1 MFKIVLKSILENLE
15 SNSFEPRA
23 KMIFI
28 FYNSQVMVLSK
39 GSNVREVGG
48 SNGDRNVGGNK
59 VGKGDGNP
67 YPNNPHNYNINN
79 NTPPSYSLLILPDS
93 SFIPFLQDDNFLFD
107 LSEKPDFFEI
117 ENLFKEIKSP
127 KNNFGDALKVA
138 QVLLKKS
145 GGSIISFLSSS
156 PNCGSG
162 SINNINDKDNI
173 NCKSIFYQ
181 EMAGA
186 LAKNLIS
193 VSYFLF
199 PRINIELP
207 TLSILSKNTGGLI
220 FYYPNFDGEDPIF
233 TTKLHSDLN
242 QFFNLNLSHDCVCR
256 IRTSKDVF
264 IKEYNGSLNQKTFD
278 LLSFPNFYPP
288 HTFSIDLEIVDNIV
302 ADGISLQIAM
312 MRTTKKGQR
321 MIRVININIPKFK
334 GIFYDLIDPYSII
347 RSLSLKSFYYE
358 SKNKGSGLKYL
369 YSSLI
374 GILKSYKRNTKSF
387 SLMNLPNNLNLLP
400 MLTLSLCKS
409 IPLRPVSYT
418 PVDYK
423 VYYMYLMSN
432 SYSNL
437 IDTIIYPYLV
447 GLHEQDNYDVE
458 GRGDV
463 NGRDY
468 ADGNVGNGDLNGRD
482 LNGDRNAEG
491 SNVGNGDLNAYHDN
505 NHLEEALDDITLND
519 TNLNHNPFVY
529 IPKNLTRN
537 CLEISGLYLLDT
549 GFTIFFFIGRD
560 CPDHLSNLLFDPLT
574 PSGRIIFDPPKNDFS
589 KKVIDL
595 INDLRKNRFISPFY
609 VLIRDNST
617 KTHYRDYILF
627 LFVRGSST

>member
-1 MFKIVLKSILENLE
+1 MIVFVGLGLVKMFLYK
-15 SNSFEPRA
+15 
-23 KMIFI
+23 
-28 FYNSQVMVLSK
+28 
-39 GSNVREVGG
+39 
-48 SNGDRNVGGNK
+48 
-59 VGKGDGNP
+59 
-67 YPNNPHNYNINN
+67 NIMD
-79 NTPPSYSLLILPDS
+79 LLIKRLLIY
-93 SFIPFLQDDNFLFD
+93 FPFL
-107 LSEKPDFFEI
+107 
-117 ENLFKEIKSP
+117 
-127 KNNFGDALKVA
+127 
-138 QVLLKKS
+138 
-145 GGSIISFLSSS
+145 IS
-156 PNCGSG
+156 
-162 SINNINDKDNI
+162 
-173 NCKSIFYQ
+173 
-181 EMAGA
+181 
-186 LAKNLIS
+186 
-193 VSYFLF
+193 
-199 PRINIELP
+199 
-207 TLSILSKNTGGLI
+207 
-220 FYYPNFDGEDPIF
+220 
-233 TTKLHSDLN
+233 
-242 QFFNLNLSHDCVCR
+242 
-256 IRTSKDVF
+256 
-264 IKEYNGSLNQKTFD
+264 
-278 LLSFPNFYPP
+278 YPP

-374 GILKSYKRNTKSF
+374 GILKSYKKNTKSF
-387 SLMNLPNNLNLLP
+387 SLLNLPNNLNLLP

-447 GLHEQDNYDVE
+447 GLHESDINVGGDAEGNVE
-458 GRGDV
+458 
-463 NGRDY
+463 NGGLNRDY
-468 ADGNVGNGDLNGRD
+468 NNNSG
-482 LNGDRNAEG
+482 
-491 SNVGNGDLNAYHDN
+491 
-505 NHLEEALDDITLND
+505 NHLEEALDNI
-519 TNLNHNPFVY
+519 NLNNNNPNFVF

-617 KTHYRDYILF
+617 KTHYRDIFFSYLYEDHQHNLPSINEYYEKIK
-627 LFVRGSST
+627 SSLS